1 MQRPDEDFVRTLSHW
16 AFEEFSHH
24 PGENTLWMAQHYRT
38 LIATWDG
45 QPSGFVVVDLV
56 RQPEAALTA
65 IAVLPRARGRGVGGA
80 LVGAAELAARSRGRS
95 ALMTHTADANL
106 AALDLFLKRGFRI
119 VRRVSRYYLG
129 MYNACEL
136 VKRW

>member
-1 MQRPDEDFVRTLSHW
+1 MQRQDEDFVRTLSQW
-16 AFEEFSHH
+16 AFEEFSHD
-24 PGENTLWMAQHYRT
+24 PGTNTLWMAQHYRT

-45 QPSGFVVVDLV
+45 QPSGFVVVDVV
-56 RQPEAALTA
+56 RHPEAALTA
-65 IAVLPRARGRGVGGA
+65 IAVIPHARGRGVGRA
-80 LVGAAELAARSRGRS
+80 LVGAAELTARSTGRS

-106 AALDLFLKRGFRI
+106 AALDLFIKHGFRI
-119 VRRVSRYYLG
+119 VRRLPRYYLG